1 MRWLAQLRMRIMM
14 LFKRDS
20 AGVRLDEELRFHI
33 ERQIAENAAAGMSAE
48 EARYAALRS
57 FGNPALLREQARATW
72 SWGWLESLLRD
83 LHYGV
88 RTLRRTPGFS
98 LIAIAVMALC
108 IGAATSL
115 FTIVRSVLLRPLPF
129 RDPDRLVIVH
139 EHFRGAWAN
148 TPDFSYNPVAPADF
162 YDWRSKTHGF
172 EDMAIMDYA
181 GYNLTGE
188 RAELPEAARA
198 AAGSWNLFQLL
209 GVQPAL
215 GRTFTESEDR
225 LGSTVVMLTWSVF
238 QRRFAGDAKIVGRQI
253 HLDGRPFTVVG
264 VLPSWFTYP
273 DAGILLW
280 VPYKANATPELLQ
293 HHDWHQSQVVARLRP
308 DVSLASALAQVGA
321 VQYQL
326 HLQYP
331 QDPVAEDVVP
341 RSLNEDLAGNVKKPL
356 NLMLSAVGCMLLI
369 GCLNVSNLLVARGAA
384 RQKEVAIRSALGAQR
399 ATLIRE
405 QLTESV
411 LICAAGGL
419 GGILLSVLATR
430 LLAHAWKD
438 LPTAQSIHLDGA
450 VIAFACLLMFAAAL
464 VAGLLPALSTTGKT
478 MLKALQTSARTGAS
492 SVSRTALRKSLLTA
506 EIAIT
511 VVLLVAAGLL
521 LKSFLRLRSANVG
534 CVTENMLTLQYSLPE
549 KKYDTPEKVNAFN
562 EALLERVRNIP
573 GVRAAALGNTVPAA
587 GYWGDFVFTVKE
599 HPPLKPGD
607 DPPDA
612 LMRWADPGYFSA
624 LGIPLV
630 SGRFFTSDERGAR
643 SYKVIVNRQL
653 VRRYFPGDNPLGKHL
668 RVPAH
673 FHVGVP
679 NDFDYEIVGVVGDTL
694 YQVGKEPKAAMYFP
708 ILEGGGNSQMLAVRT
723 ASEPLQFAVTVQ
735 KQIASLDPGLPVS
748 DVRTMNQMIGE
759 SLVNA
764 SLSASL
770 VLAFAILSL
779 LLASVGLYG
788 VLSYLTTQRTTEL
801 GIRMALGAQRDQLL
815 QLMLVD
821 GLRPALFGLG
831 LGLVVSFAATRIFQ
845 SMLYGTQP
853 LDPFV
858 YAAVAAVLLMVAAVA
873 CLVPAWRAS
882 RLDPMQALRTE

>member
-1 MRWLAQLRMRIMM
+1 MSW
-14 LFKRDS
+14 
-20 AGVRLDEELRFHI
+20 LRFLRRKRSDAELQDEI
-33 ERQIAENAAAGMSAE
+33 EAFLTEETADNVARGMSPD
-48 EARYAALRS
+48 EARRQARVKLGNLQQVRESLWIQNSPLSLTNIGHDLKYALR
-57 FGNPALLREQARATW
+57 
-72 SWGWLESLLRD
+72 
-83 LHYGV
+83 
-88 RTLRRTPGFS
+88 TLSRTPGFS
-98 LIAIAVMALC
+98 IITFAVMALC

-129 RDPDRLVIVH
+129 RDPGRLVMVY
-139 EHFRGAWAN
+139 EHHRGTEAN
-148 TPDFSYNPVAPADF
+148 TPDFTYNPVAPADF
-162 YDWRSKTHGF
+162 YDWRAKTHGF
-172 EDMAIMDYA
+172 EDMAIMRYA

-188 RAELPEAARA
+188 RGELPEAVRA

-215 GRTFTESEDR
+215 GRAFTESEDR
-225 LGSTVVMLTWSVF
+225 PGNTVVMLTWSVF

-273 DAGILLW
+273 DVGIQLW
-280 VPYKANATPELLQ
+280 VPYKADATPEFLQ
-293 HHDWHQSQVVARLRP
+293 HHDYHQSQVVARLRP

-326 HLQYP
+326 HLQYLH
-331 QDPVAEDVVP
+331 DPVNEDVAP
-341 RSLNEDLAGNVKKPL
+341 RSLNEDLAGKVKKPL
-356 NLMLSAVGCMLLI
+356 KLMLCAVGCMLLI
-369 GCLNVSNLLVARGAA
+369 GCLNVANLLVARGAA

-405 QLTESV
+405 QMTESV

-419 GGILLSVLATR
+419 GGILLSVLATQ
-430 LLAHAWKD
+430 LLAHAWRD

-450 VIAFACLLMFAAAL
+450 VIAFACALMFAAAL
-464 VAGLLPALSTTGKT
+464 VAGLLPALSTTGET

-492 SVSRTALRKSLLTA
+492 SVSRTALRKSLLTV
-506 EIAIT
+506 EIGIT

-521 LKSFLRLRSANVG
+521 LKSFLRLRSADVG
-534 CVTENMLTLQYSLPE
+534 CVTDNMLTLGYSLPE

-562 EALLERVRNIP
+562 EALLERVRGIP
-573 GVRAAALGNTVPAA
+573 GVRAAALGNTLPAA
-587 GYWGDFVFTVKE
+587 GYWGDYVFMVKE
-599 HPPLKPGD
+599 HPPLKAGEDLPEG
-607 DPPDA
+607 
-612 LMRWADPGYFSA
+612 LVRWADPGYFSA

-630 SGRFFTSDERGAR
+630 NGRFFTNDERVAR
-643 SYKVIVNRQL
+643 SYKVIVSHQL
-653 VRRYFPGDNPLGKHL
+653 VRQYFPGDNPIGKHL

-673 FHVGVP
+673 AHAGAPGDV
-679 NDFDYEIVGVVGDTL
+679 DYEIVGVVGDTL
-694 YQVGKEPKAAMYFP
+694 YQVGKEQKATMYFP
-708 ILEGGGNSQMLAVRT
+708 IFEGFAGGGNMLAVHT
-723 ASEPLQFAVTVQ
+723 ASEPLQFSVTVQ

-748 DVRTMNQMIGE
+748 DVRTLNQVIGE

-764 SLSASL
+764 SLSATL

-788 VLSYLTTQRTTEL
+788 VLSYLTTQRTSEL

-831 LGLVVSFAATRIFQ
+831 LGLVLSFAATRIFQ
-845 SMLYGTQP
+845 SMLFGTKP
-853 LDPFV
+853 LDPV
-858 YAAVAAVLLMVAAVA
+858 VLSGVIATLLAVAVLA
-873 CLVPAWRAS
+873 CLAPAWRAS
-882 RLDPMQALRTE
+882 RLDPVQALRTE

>member
-1 MRWLAQLRMRIMM
+1 MSW
-14 LFKRDS
+14 
-20 AGVRLDEELRFHI
+20 LRFLRRRRSDAELQH
-33 ERQIAENAAAGMSAE
+33 EFEVFLTEETADNIARGMSPD
-48 EARYAALRS
+48 EARR
-57 FGNPALLREQARATW
+57 QARVKLGNAQKVR
-72 SWGWLESLLRD
+72 ESVWAQNSPLPLSHAGRE
-83 LHYGV
+83 LKYAF
-88 RTLRRTPGFS
+88 RTLSRTLGFS
-98 LIAIAVMALC
+98 IIAVVVIALC

-139 EHFRGAWAN
+139 EHFRGAWASS
-148 TPDFSYNPVAPADF
+148 PGEFSYNPVAPADF
-162 YDWRSKTHGF
+162 YEWRAKTHGF
-172 EDMAIMDYA
+172 EDMAIMRYSS
-181 GYNLTGE
+181 YNLTGE
-188 RAELPEAARA
+188 RSELPEAVRA
-198 AAGSWNLFQLL
+198 AAGSWNLFPLL

-215 GRTFTESEDR
+215 GRTFSESEDR
-225 LGSTVVMLTWSVF
+225 PGTAVVILSWSVF

-253 HLDGRPFTVVG
+253 HLDGKPFTVVG
-264 VLPSWFTYP
+264 VLPPWFTYP
-273 DAGILLW
+273 DAKIQLW
-280 VPYKANATPELLQ
+280 VPYKADATPEMLQ

-331 QDPVAEDVVP
+331 HDPVAEDVAP

-369 GCLNVSNLLVARGAA
+369 GCLNVSNLLVARSAA

-399 ATLIRE
+399 GTLIRE
-405 QLTESV
+405 QLAESV

-419 GGILLSVLATR
+419 GGILLSVVATR
-430 LLAHAWKD
+430 SLAHAWKD
-438 LPTAQSIHLDGA
+438 LPTAQGIHLDGA
-450 VIAFACLLMFAAAL
+450 VIAFACALMLAAAL

-478 MLKALQTSARTGAS
+478 MMKALQTSARTGAS

-506 EIAIT
+506 EIGIT

-521 LKSFLRLRSANVG
+521 LKSFLRLRSADVG
-534 CVTENMLTLQYSLPE
+534 CITENMLTLSYSLPD
-549 KKYDTPEKVNAFN
+549 KKYDTPEKMNAFN
-562 EALLERVRNIP
+562 EGLLERVRNIP
-573 GVRAAALGNTVPAA
+573 GVRGAALGNTLPAA
-587 GYWGDFVFTVKE
+587 GYWGDYVFTVKE
-599 HPPLKPGD
+599 HPPLKPGED
-607 DPPDA
+607 FPNG

-630 SGRFFTSDERGAR
+630 SGRFFTSDERDAR
-643 SYKVIVNRQL
+643 SYKVIASHQL
-653 VRRYFPGDNPLGKHL
+653 VRQYFPGDNPIGKHL
-668 RVPAH
+668 TVPAH
-673 FHVGVP
+673 AHKGAPGMV
-679 NDFDYEIVGVVGDTL
+679 DFEIVGVVGDTL
-694 YQVGKEPKAAMYFP
+694 YQVGKETKPAIYFP
-708 ILEGGGNSQMLAVRT
+708 LLEGFGGGMLAVHT
-723 ASEPLQFAVTVQ
+723 AGDPLRFSVAVQ
-735 KQIASLDPGLPVS
+735 KQIASLDPELPVS
-748 DVRTMNQMIGE
+748 DVRTMEQVIGE

-815 QLMLVD
+815 QLMLFD

-831 LGLVVSFAATRIFQ
+831 LGLVASVAATRIFQ
-845 SMLYGTQP
+845 SMLFGTKP
-853 LDPFV
+853 LDPV
-858 YAAVAAVLLMVAAVA
+858 VLVGVIATLLAVAVLA
-873 CLVPAWRAS
+873 CLAPAWRAS